1 MIAYFYLQEV
11 QAGGMQL
18 RILEAGGGPAA
29 RMEVYRMEVSA
40 SSACWRSVS
49 APFPTPGAVSSWR
62 AGSGTRSSPRG
73 IKIES

>member
-11 QAGGMQL
+11 PAGGRQL

-49 APFPTPGAVSSWR
+49 APFPTPGAVSSLR
-62 AGSGTRSSPRG
+62 AGFGTRSSPRV
-73 IKIES
+73 IEIES